1 MNKLHAHGGL
11 SKQPSVN
18 QLMGQQP
25 QQHPTAPSSIAHMG
39 KSLFPA
45 NLFHGTNMKISVQ
58 REPLLVEF
66 FVFLLLLMAF
76 PFLTGSNML
85 NHHMQANGDM
95 NGGHSSQTIVSAS
108 HCSPPPPYNPDPSLV
123 RYLTLQ

>member
-1 MNKLHAHGGL
+1 M
-11 SKQPSVN
+11 P
-18 QLMGQQP
+18 
-25 QQHPTAPSSIAHMG
+25 
-39 KSLFPA
+39 
-45 NLFHGTNMKISVQ
+45 
-58 REPLLVEF
+58 REPICAIIVEF
-66 FVFLLLLMAF
+66 FVVLILLIT
-76 PFLTGSNML
+76 PTFLTGSNML